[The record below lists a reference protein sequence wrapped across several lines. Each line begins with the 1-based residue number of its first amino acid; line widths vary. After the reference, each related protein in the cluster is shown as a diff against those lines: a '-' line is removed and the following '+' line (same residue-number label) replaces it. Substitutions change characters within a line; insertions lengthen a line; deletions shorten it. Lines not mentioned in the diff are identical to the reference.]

1 MTNKPI
7 IIEQPFN
14 VPSERVWEALTD
26 NSKMHEWYFDIDS
39 FKPEVGFEF
48 SFTGGDDKKKYI
60 HLCKVMEVIPGTKI
74 SYTWRYDGFEGNS
87 LVSFEL
93 SDENNHTRL
102 KLTHEGL
109 DTFPKIPDLSPENF
123 LKGWNYIIG
132 NSLKEFLEK
141 KVH

>member
-1 MTNKPI
+1 
-7 IIEQPFN
+7 
-14 VPSERVWEALTD
+14 
-26 NSKMHEWYFDIDS
+26 MHEWYFDIDS

-60 HLCKVMEVIPGTKI
+60 HLCKIKEVIHGTKI
-74 SYTWRYDGFEGNS
+74 SYTWRYDGYEGNS

-109 DTFPKIPDLSPENF
+109 DTFPKIPDLSRENF